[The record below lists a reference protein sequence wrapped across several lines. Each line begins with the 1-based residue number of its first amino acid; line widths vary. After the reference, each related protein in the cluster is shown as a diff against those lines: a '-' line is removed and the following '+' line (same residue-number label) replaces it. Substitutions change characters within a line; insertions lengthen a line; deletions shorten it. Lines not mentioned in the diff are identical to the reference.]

1 MLIKGYLLLSIFF
14 LQFFS
19 LFAQKQQVNHF
30 YIPAEWEPQ
39 QAVWVGLFGNPR
51 RDTVSATIIKSLH
64 HNVQVRLNYSYE
76 YDKKRNNKFFN
87 SLEIDTT
94 KLQWIEDSVNN
105 SWVRDPGPLFIKNKM
120 GKQKIIDF
128 AWIQYGHHLVYKK
141 KMNTLDIETGRSD
154 IRIATKLNLP
164 VISTPIVA
172 EGGGIETNGEG
183 VLMSIEET
191 ALQRNPGK
199 RLDEIEAEYLR
210 VTGCKKMIWLKRM
223 LLHDK
228 TVPDLLIENWTSTG
242 ANGHIDEAVR
252 FVGTNT
258 IVVAQIDEEE
268 RNSNPISNVDYEI
281 LEEYCATLKK
291 ATDVN
296 GKPFK
301 IIRMPAPDLNVFARS
316 YVLTTSSIKRFS
328 EKFPFKIGDTVKIVP
343 AVSYMNFFISNNVV
357 LIAKYWKEG
366 MPLKEKE
373 KDETAKNILAGI
385 FPDRKII
392 QINPLPV
399 NYLGGGIHCIT
410 QQQPK

>member
-30 YIPAEWEPQ
+30 YMPAEWEPQ
-39 QAVWVGLFGNPR
+39 QAVWVGLFGNPG
-51 RDTVSATIIKSLH
+51 RDTVSAAIIKALH
-64 HNVQVRLNYSYE
+64 HNVQVRLNYSYA
-76 YDKKRNNKFFN
+76 YDKKRNNKFFH

-191 ALQRNPGK
+191 ALQRNPGI

-228 TVPDLLIENWTSTG
+228 TVPDLLIENWSSTG

-301 IIRMPAPDLNVFARS
+301 IIRMPAPDLNVYARS

-328 EKFPFKIGDTVKIVP
+328 EKFPFKIGDTVKTVP

-392 QINPLPV
+392 PINPLPV

>member
-94 KLQWIEDSVNN
+94 KLQWIEYSVNN

-328 EKFPFKIGDTVKIVP
+328 EKFPFKIGDTVKTVP

-392 QINPLPV
+392 PINPLPV

>member
-30 YIPAEWEPQ
+30 YMPAEWEPQ
-39 QAVWVGLFGNPR
+39 QAVWVGLFGNPG
-51 RDTVSATIIKSLH
+51 RDTVSAAIIKALH

-328 EKFPFKIGDTVKIVP
+328 EKFPFKIGDTVKTVP

-392 QINPLPV
+392 PINPLPV

-410 QQQPK
+410 QQRPK